1 MKPLY
6 LVSLLPGGVL
16 IVILIAL
23 LLFAVVAYAL
33 YSKGDVRVVISRG
46 KTRFALEGK
55 EKRASQ

>member
-6 LVSLLPGGVL
+6 LVSFLPGSVL

-23 LLFAVVAYAL
+23 LVFAVVAYVL
-33 YSKGDVRVVISRG
+33 YSKGDVRVEISRG
-46 KTRFALEGK
+46 RTKFALEGK